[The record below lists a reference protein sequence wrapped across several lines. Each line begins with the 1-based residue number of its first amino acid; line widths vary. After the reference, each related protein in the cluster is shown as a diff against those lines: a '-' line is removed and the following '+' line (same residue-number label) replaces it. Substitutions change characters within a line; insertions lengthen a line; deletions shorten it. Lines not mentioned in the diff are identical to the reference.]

1 MTTIQ
6 LKNILIDKIYSITDD
21 EFLLAI
27 KKLIDCV
34 DTSKKVYKLSDEQ
47 RNAVNE
53 GKQQIKDGKYISNE
67 DLQKEEDLWLSE
79 CIWDS
84 RRNPDNLKLKE

>member
-6 LKNILIDKIYSITDD
+6 LKNILIDKIYSISDE

-27 KKLIDCV
+27 KKLMDCV
-34 DTSKKVYKLSDEQ
+34 DTSNKIYKLNNEQ

-67 DLQKEEDLWLSE
+67 DLQKEEDLWLNE
-79 CIWDS
+79 
-84 RRNPDNLKLKE
+84 